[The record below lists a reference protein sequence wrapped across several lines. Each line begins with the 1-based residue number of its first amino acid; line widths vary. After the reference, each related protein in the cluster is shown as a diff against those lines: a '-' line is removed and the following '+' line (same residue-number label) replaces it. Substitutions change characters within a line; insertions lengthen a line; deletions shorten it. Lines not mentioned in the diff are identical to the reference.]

1 MKKII
6 AALLSAALAVSV
18 FGTVFGLADEKLFGD
33 VNGSGTVTVEDAL
46 LVLQYSVGKIPFTD
60 EQKDL
65 ARVSDEKGRGRGRR
79 CRRSHDFAVFGWKNH
94 RVPPQGR

>member
-46 LVLQYSVGKIPFTD
+46 LVLQYSVGKISSF
-60 EQKDL
+60 
-65 ARVSDEKGRGRGRR
+65 
-79 CRRSHDFAVFGWKNH
+79 
-94 RVPPQGR
+94 